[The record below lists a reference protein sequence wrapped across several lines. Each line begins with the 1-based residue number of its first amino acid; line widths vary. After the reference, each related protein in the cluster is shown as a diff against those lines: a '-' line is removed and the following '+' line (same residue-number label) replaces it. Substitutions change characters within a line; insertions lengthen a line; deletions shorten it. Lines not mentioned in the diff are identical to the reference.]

1 MEFRLESTDGLAQK
15 GIILHNKSKISTP
28 NIIFTP
34 YNDISPPDEASLVLI
49 DKTKDCFNPFYQIST
64 NNKKKQDENILFTI
78 EKPLFYPKIIPKKI
92 HETINDSYSIDEKSS
107 FVLSGKIIEKDKE
120 KLKNIQL
127 FIISHGLQL
136 YNNPVDFIEYLQK
149 LRLMI
154 SPDQLIYLPGVANPR
169 NLSVLI
175 HLGVDLIDSTQAIIA
190 ARDKILFFPEGNKKI
205 STLNVNPCQCPI
217 CMKHKHNPSKL
228 TFHDIFL
235 HNYQMM
241 MQEMHTVHNAI
252 KQESLREHVS
262 IRISNSPH
270 LTSIIR
276 LAEIDQFNIVEQKT
290 PRNRNTIIQAT
301 NIDSLQRPE
310 IKGFQQRLLNRY
322 IKPENTSILLLLPC
336 SAKKPYSFSK
346 SHNKLIKAIQSI
358 PNHYCIHELI
368 ITSPV
373 GIVPRELELMYPA
386 SSYDIPVTGNWFEDE
401 QKMIINLLQQYLL
414 KNHYNKIIVHLPEPL
429 NKLITTHIPNTLST
443 NISSSATTKDALDN
457 LVSTLKEETIQF
469 EKISGK
475 QRFKD
480 NMFSLT
486 SFQFSEK
493 ISKQLLKNTNIKGK
507 YPFLKIID
515 TNYKQLG
522 MLTDKRGMISLTLD
536 GAERISSCHQFYVE
550 ISNDFTLKGSV
561 FSPGVIHADPSI
573 RKGDEV
579 LVFQNKIL
587 KGVGVAQMNGSDMI
601 QRMSGKAI
609 DIRHTA
615 D

>member
-1 MEFRLESTDGLAQK
+1 MEFRLESTDGLAQR
-15 GIILHNKSKISTP
+15 GILHHNKSKISIP

-34 YNDISPPDEASLVLI
+34 YNDLSIPNEASLVLI
-49 DKTKDCFNPFYQIST
+49 DKTKDCFNPLYQISAN
-64 NNKKKQDENILFTI
+64 NNKKQEGNILFTI
-78 EKPLFYPKIIPKKI
+78 EKPIFYPKIIPKEI
-92 HETINDSYSIDEKSS
+92 HETINDLYPIDEKTSY
-107 FVLSGKIIEKDKE
+107 VLSGKIIENDK
-120 KLKNIQL
+120 KSLINTQL

-136 YNNPVDFIEYLQK
+136 YNNPVDLVEYLQK
-149 LRLMI
+149 LRLII

-169 NLSVLI
+169 NLAVLMY
-175 HLGVDLIDSTQAIIA
+175 LGVDLIDSTQAIVA
-190 ARDKILFFPEGNKKI
+190 ARDNILFFPEGNKKI
-205 STLNVNPCQCPI
+205 STLDVNPCQCPI
-217 CMKHKHNPSKL
+217 CQTHKHNPSAL

-241 MQEMHTVHNAI
+241 IQEMHTVHNAI

-276 LAEIDQFNIVEQKT
+276 FAEMDQFNIVEQKT

-301 NIDSLQRPE
+301 HIDALQRPE
-310 IKGFQQRLLNRY
+310 IKGFQQRLLTQYR
-322 IKPENTSILLLLPC
+322 KPENTPILLLLPC

-346 SHNKLIKAIQSI
+346 SHNKLIKAIQSV
-358 PNHYCIHELI
+358 PNHYSIHELI
-368 ITSPV
+368 VTSPV

-401 QKMIINLLQQYLL
+401 KKMIITLLQRYLL
-414 KNHYNKIIVHLPEPL
+414 KNHYKKIIIHLPEPL
-429 NKLITTHIPNTLST
+429 NKLITTHIPNTFST
-443 NISSSATTKDALDN
+443 DISSSATTKDALDT
-457 LVSTLKEETIQF
+457 LVSALKEETTQF

-486 SFQFSEK
+486 TFQFSEK

-507 YPFLKIID
+507 YPFLKIINTD
-515 TNYKQLG
+515 HKQLG

-536 GAERISSCHQFYVE
+536 GAERISSCHQFYVD

-561 FSPGVIHADPSI
+561 FAPGVIHADPLI

-587 KGVGVAQMNGSDMI
+587 KGVGVAQMNGSDMVY
-601 QRMSGKAI
+601 RMSGKAV